1 VRTPSQNER
10 KSLLDRIGQEAAIHT
25 TCFYIS
31 GVYARAETTGLGISF
46 DDPQRDGSDNNG
58 MQGKYDPPARFGP
71 LILMI
76 DRRACTTQHS

>member
-1 VRTPSQNER
+1 MNESR
-10 KSLLDRIGQEAAIHT
+10 CSIVYSKNEAAIHT